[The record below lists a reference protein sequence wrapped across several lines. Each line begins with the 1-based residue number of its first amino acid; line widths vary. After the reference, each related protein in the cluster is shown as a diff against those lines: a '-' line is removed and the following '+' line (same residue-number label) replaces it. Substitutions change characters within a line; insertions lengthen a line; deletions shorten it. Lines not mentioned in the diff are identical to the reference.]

1 LIIGI
6 ALEMQTTLPIEIPKD
21 QLTAFCK
28 RHHIRKLALF
38 GSVLRS
44 DFTDE
49 SDVDWLVEFELGK
62 VPGYIRLAG
71 MENELSELIGRKADL
86 RTPNEL
92 SRYFRQEVVASS
104 VVQYVQ
110 D

>member
-1 LIIGI
+1 
-6 ALEMQTTLPIEIPKD
+6 MQTILPIEIPKE
-21 QLTAFCK
+21 QLASFCQW
-28 RHHIRKLALF
+28 HHICKLALF

-49 SDVDWLVEFELGK
+49 SDVDWLVEFERGQ

-71 MENELSELIGRKADL
+71 MENELSEMIGRKADL

-92 SRYFRQEVVASS
+92 SRYFRQEVLESA
-104 VVQYVQ
+104 VVQYVEN
-110 D
+110 

>member
-1 LIIGI
+1 
-6 ALEMQTTLPIEIPKD
+6 MQTTLPIEIPKE
-21 QLTAFCK
+21 QLASFCQ
-28 RHHIRKLALF
+28 RHHILKLALF

-49 SDVDWLVEFELGK
+49 SDVDWLVEFERGQ

-71 MENELSELIGRKADL
+71 MEDELSEMIGRKADL

-92 SRYFRQEVVASS
+92 SRYFRQEVLESA

-110 D
+110 N

>member
-1 LIIGI
+1 
-6 ALEMQTTLPIEIPKD
+6 MQTTLPIQIPNDK
-21 QLTAFCK
+21 LTEFCQ

-38 GSVLRS
+38 GSVLRE
-44 DFTDE
+44 DFTPE
-49 SDVDWLVEFELGK
+49 SDVDWLVEFEPGK

-71 MENELSELIGRKADL
+71 MENELSEMIGRRADL

-92 SRYFRQEVVASS
+92 SRYFRQEVLDSA

-110 D
+110 DS